1 MKEIILQDLECIAM
15 TCVDMP
21 WGMGHSEFEGNS
33 EIWAPYLRFLY
44 NFIYVYKP
52 ELIVEC
58 GVYMGTATEHMA
70 LANPDGLVIGID
82 KNFHNAAYDVVR
94 RQANVRYVHGNTLE
108 SFDHMEVFADGLP
121 LELLFLDSEHD
132 GITSQKELEIYEP
145 LMGKQCLVACDD
157 IHYNTEMDVWW
168 DNIHRPKIELNYLHP
183 PLTPDY
189 ADAGFGVFIVER

>member
-1 MKEIILQDLECIAM
+1 MIQLFIKDLDDMANE
-15 TCVDMP
+15 CVDMP
-21 WGMGHSEFEGNS
+21 WGMGHKEFEGNS

-44 NFIYVYKP
+44 LFAKNYKP

-82 KNFHNAAYDVVR
+82 IKFHPAAFNVTR
-94 RQANVRYVHGNTLE
+94 RQSNVRYIHGNSLE
-108 SFDHMEVFADGLP
+108 VCEHVMMYSNDRP

-132 GITSQKELEIYEP
+132 GITPQGEFEAYEP
-145 LMGKQCLVACDD
+145 LMGDRCLVACDD
-157 IHYNTEMDVWW
+157 IHYNVEMETWW
-168 DNIHRPKIELNYLHP
+168 NTISCPKIEMNYLHP

-189 ADAGFGVFIVER
+189 VDTGFGVFIVER